1 MSTEDEVAA
10 ADGAGTGGLSGD
22 YGAILWEPDAT
33 VIERAR
39 ITQFCRWLARERGLP
54 LSDPAAAP
62 GEAAPAGAAPG
73 EADPAAQAERAYDE
87 LWQWSVTEIPA
98 FWEAIWDYFGVLG
111 ERGDGPVLT
120 GGPMPDT
127 EWFPGATLNY
137 ARNALRAAAED
148 PGRTAIIAQS
158 EDGARRTLS
167 YGELAAEVARVR
179 GALQALG
186 VAKGDRVAAFL
197 PNVPEALIGLLA
209 AASLGAIWSSCSP
222 DFGPPS
228 VIDRF
233 AQITPKVLIAT
244 ERYRYGGK
252 EFSRQQTSSPR
263 CPAWPP

>member
-1 MSTEDEVAA
+1 MLGPMPTDDEVVAA
-10 ADGAGTGGLSGD
+10 GGAGPGALSGD
-22 YGAILWEPDAT
+22 YGEVLWEPGPGDIA
-33 VIERAR
+33 RAR

-54 LSDPAAAP
+54 LPDPA
-62 GEAAPAGAAPG
+62 GAAPAGAASG
-73 EADPAAQAERAYDE
+73 EGDPAAQAARAYDE

-127 EWFPGATLNY
+127 QWFPGATLNY

-158 EDGARRTLS
+158 EDGTRRTLS

-186 VAKGDRVAAFL
+186 VTKGDRVAAFL
-197 PNVPEALIGLLA
+197 PNVPEALI
-209 AASLGAIWSSCSP
+209 
-222 DFGPPS
+222 
-228 VIDRF
+228 
-233 AQITPKVLIAT
+233 
-244 ERYRYGGK
+244 
-252 EFSRQQTSSPR
+252 
-263 CPAWPP
+263 